1 MIDENASNSGRFG
14 VSQDERFVKMALPRF
29 ARNTL
34 HSSIAGAASA
44 LGSLLSVVVV
54 ARMLGPGGAGN
65 VALGIW
71 IVGTLVTFC
80 DLGLPITVARFV
92 PDLEAR
98 ALHGEAGNFARAF
111 LPVILG
117 TTLVGTAAL
126 ASLWQFAPFLEAH
139 ISALP
144 FDDLASTAWLALAV
158 LFLLQAIGNYGLSQ
172 LRGAQQFDEAARL
185 SSISLAVQLA
195 GVAAGGY
202 LFGPTGALVGYGGG
216 SLLLA
221 FHTLARIRPGARI
234 DDELRR
240 RAWRFSLASWGV
252 GLIAAIVWSRT
263 ELAFLNHYRGPHEAG
278 LYSAANTL
286 ATVATQAPL
295 LMTGGLLALF
305 SQLFAVGDRAG
316 LARAFASA
324 VRFMSFL
331 IFPAC
336 FGMAAIAPALVPAL
350 FGAEFAEASDAAAVL
365 VAAQAFGA
373 VSTVSSALL
382 FATERNYFLVRT
394 GIVGALAIVAAGVGV
409 VPAYGLMG
417 AVIAR
422 SLIQFAIVAASFVYL
437 HRALACPSP
446 IGSVARIAGSAA
458 GCAIAARAVVYVLPG
473 PSGVVLAITVG
484 AAVYFVLARLMRA
497 LPDEDLGRLSDL
509 AGKAPAWLSPLLSP
523 VVQFFAR

>member
-1 MIDENASNSGRFG
+1 
-14 VSQDERFVKMALPRF
+14 MALPRF

-34 HSSIAGAASA
+34 NSSIAGASTA

-54 ARMLGPGGAGN
+54 ARMMGPGGAGN

-98 ALHGEAGNFARAF
+98 SLHDDAGNFARAF
-111 LPVILG
+111 FPAIFLTTALG
-117 TTLVGTAAL
+117 AAAL
-126 ASLWQFAPFLEAH
+126 ALIWRFGGIIETHLP
-139 ISALP
+139 ALP
-144 FDDLASTAWLALAV
+144 FDDISDSVWLALAV
-158 LFLLQAIGNYGLSQ
+158 LFVLQAVGNYGLSQ
-172 LRGAQQFDEAARL
+172 LRGAQKFGQAARL
-185 SSISLAVQLA
+185 SSISFLVQLG

-202 LFGPTGALVGYGGG
+202 FFGPTGALVGYGGG

-221 FHTLARIRPGARI
+221 LHTIIHIRPGARI
-234 DDELRR
+234 DGELRR
-240 RAWRFSLASWGV
+240 RAWRFALASWGV

-263 ELAFLNHYRGPHEAG
+263 ELAFLNHYRGAHEAG
-278 LYSAANTL
+278 LYSVANTL

-305 SQLFAVGDRAG
+305 SQLFAVGDKAG
-316 LARAFASA
+316 LKRAFASA

-350 FGAEFAEASDAAAVL
+350 FGADFAEASSAAAVL

-394 GIVGALAIVAAGVGV
+394 GVAGAVAIVAAGVFII
-409 VPAYGLMG
+409 PDFGLMG
-417 AVIAR
+417 AVVAR

-437 HRALACPSP
+437 HRALDCASP
-446 IGSVARIAGSAA
+446 YASVARIVGAAA
-458 GCAIAARAVVYVLPG
+458 GCAIAARAVVYVAPG
-473 PSGVVLAITVG
+473 PIGIACAIALG
-484 AAVYFVLARLMRA
+484 AAVYFALVRLTRA

-509 AGKAPAWLSPLLSP
+509 AGKAPGWLSPLLSP

>member
-1 MIDENASNSGRFG
+1 
-14 VSQDERFVKMALPRF
+14 MALPRF

-34 HSSIAGAASA
+34 HSSIAGAATA

-71 IVGTLVTFC
+71 IVGTLVTVA
-80 DLGLPITVARFV
+80 DLGLPITIARFV
-92 PDLEAR
+92 PELEAR
-98 ALHGEAGNFARAF
+98 ALHDDAGNIVRAF
-111 LPVILG
+111 LPAILA
-117 TTLVGTAAL
+117 TTAVGVAAL
-126 ASLWQFAPFLEAH
+126 AAIWRFAPIIEAH
-139 ISALP
+139 VPALP
-144 FDDLASTAWLALAV
+144 FDDVADPVWLALAV
-158 LFLLQAIGNYGLSQ
+158 LFLLQAIGNYGLAQ
-172 LRGAQQFDEAARL
+172 LRGAQKFDQAARL
-185 SSISLAVQLA
+185 SSISLLIQFV
-195 GVAAGGY
+195 GVAVGGY
-202 LFGPTGALVGYGGG
+202 FFGPTGALVGYGGG

-221 FHTLARIRPGARI
+221 LHTVATIRPGAKI

-263 ELAFLNHYRGPHEAG
+263 ELAFLNHYRGAHEAG

-305 SQLFAVGDRAG
+305 AQLFAVGDKAG
-316 LARAFASA
+316 LKRAFASA

-336 FGMAAIAPALVPAL
+336 FGMAAIAPSLVPAL
-350 FGAEFAEASDAAAVL
+350 FGADFAEASAAAAVL

-394 GIVGALAIVAAGVGV
+394 GVAGAAAILAAGVLV

-417 AVIAR
+417 AVVAR

-437 HRALACPSP
+437 HRRLDCASP
-446 IGSVARIAGSAA
+446 YGSVLRIVGSAA
-458 GCAIAARAVVYVLPG
+458 GCAIAARMVVNVAPG
-473 PSGVVLAITVG
+473 PLGIALAIALG
-484 AAVYFVLARLMRA
+484 AAVYVSLVRLTRA

-509 AGKAPAWLSPLLSP
+509 AGKAPGWLSPLLSP

>member
-1 MIDENASNSGRFG
+1 
-14 VSQDERFVKMALPRF
+14 MALPRF

-34 HSSIAGAASA
+34 HSSLAGASTA
-44 LGSLLSVVVV
+44 LGSLLSVVIV

-71 IVGTLVTFC
+71 IVGTLVTLC
-80 DLGLPITVARFV
+80 DLGLPITIARFV

-98 ALHGEAGNFARAF
+98 ALHEEAGNFARAF
-111 LPVILG
+111 YPAILA
-117 TTLVGTAAL
+117 TTAAGGAAL
-126 ASLWQFAPFLEAH
+126 VALWQLAPALEAH
-139 ISALP
+139 LPILP
-144 FDDLASTAWLALAV
+144 FDDIASTVWLALAV
-158 LFLLQAIGNYGLSQ
+158 LFTLQAIGNYGLSQ
-172 LRGAQQFDEAARL
+172 LRGAQRFDEAARL
-185 SSISLAVQLA
+185 TSISLVIQLA

-202 LFGPTGALVGYGGG
+202 FFGPAGALVGYGGG

-221 FHTLARIRPGARI
+221 LHTLTHIRPGARV
-234 DDELRR
+234 DSELRR

-263 ELAFLNHYRGPHEAG
+263 ELAFLNHYRGAHEAG

-305 SQLFAVGDRAG
+305 AQLFAVGDKAG
-316 LARAFASA
+316 LQRAFASA

-350 FGAEFAEASDAAAVL
+350 FGAEFAEASHAAAIL

-394 GIVGALAIVAAGVGV
+394 GVAGAVAIVAAGVLV

-422 SLIQFAIVAASFVYL
+422 SLIQFSIVAASFVYL
-437 HRALACPSP
+437 HRALDCASP
-446 IGSVARIAGSAA
+446 YGSVARIVGSAA
-458 GCAIAARAVVYVLPG
+458 GCAIAARAVSEVAPG
-473 PSGVVLAITVG
+473 PAGIALAIVLG
-484 AAVYFVLARLMRA
+484 AAVYFALARLTRA
-497 LPDEDLGRLSDL
+497 LPDEDLGRLAEL
-509 AGKAPAWLSPLLSP
+509 AGKAPGWLSPLLSP

>member
-1 MIDENASNSGRFG
+1 
-14 VSQDERFVKMALPRF
+14 MALPRF

-34 HSSIAGAASA
+34 HSSLAGASTA

-54 ARMLGPGGAGN
+54 ARMLGPVGAGN

-71 IVGTLVTFC
+71 IVGTLVTVC
-80 DLGLPITVARFV
+80 DLGLPITIARFI

-98 ALHGEAGNFARAF
+98 ALDDEAGNFARAF
-111 LPVILG
+111 FPAILL
-117 TTLVGTAAL
+117 TTALGGAAL
-126 ASLWQFAPFLEAH
+126 ASLWRLAPILEAH
-139 ISALP
+139 VPILP
-144 FDDLASTAWLALAV
+144 FDDVVPTVWLALAV
-158 LFLLQAIGNYGLSQ
+158 LFVLQAIGNYGLSQ
-172 LRGAQQFDEAARL
+172 LRGAQQFDAAARL
-185 SSISLAVQLA
+185 SAISLLIQLG

-202 LFGPTGALVGYGGG
+202 MYGVTGALVGYGGG

-221 FHTLARIRPGARI
+221 LHTFAHIRPGARI
-234 DDELRR
+234 ERELRT
-240 RAWRFSLASWGV
+240 RAWRFSLSSWGV

-263 ELAFLNHYRGPHEAG
+263 ELAFLNHYRGAHEAG

-305 SQLFAVGDRAG
+305 SQLFAVGDKAG
-316 LARAFASA
+316 LKRAFASA

-336 FGMAAIAPALVPAL
+336 FGMAALAPALVPAL
-350 FGAEFAEASDAAAVL
+350 FGSDFAEASDAAAVL

-394 GIVGALAIVAAGVGV
+394 GVAGAAAIVAAGVLV

-417 AVIAR
+417 AVVAR
-422 SLIQFAIVAASFVYL
+422 SLIQFSIVAASFIYL
-437 HRALACPSP
+437 HRVLDCASP
-446 IGSVARIAGSAA
+446 AGSVARIVGSAA
-458 GCAIAARAVVYVLPG
+458 GCAIAARAVVDIAPG
-473 PSGVVLAITVG
+473 PVGIAFAIVLG
-484 AAVYFVLARLMRA
+484 AGVYFALVRLTRA
-497 LPDEDLGRLSDL
+497 LPDEDLGRLADI

>member
-1 MIDENASNSGRFG
+1 MS
-14 VSQDERFVKMALPRF
+14 LPRF

-34 HSSIAGAASA
+34 HSSIAGASTA
-44 LGSLLSVVVV
+44 LGGLLSVVVV

-71 IVGTLVTFC
+71 IVGTLVTIC

-98 ALHGEAGNFARAF
+98 GVHRDAVNFARAF
-111 LPVILG
+111 LPPILL
-117 TTLVGTAAL
+117 TTALSAL
-126 ASLWQFAPFLEAH
+126 ALAAIWRFAPFIDTHLP
-139 ISALP
+139 ALP
-144 FDDLASTAWLALAV
+144 FDDVSDSVWLALAA
-158 LFLLQAIGNYGLSQ
+158 LFTLQAVGNYGLSQ
-172 LRGAQQFDEAARL
+172 LRGAQRFDEAARL
-185 SSISLAVQLA
+185 SAISLLVQLG
-195 GVAAGGY
+195 GVAVGAW
-202 LFGPTGALVGYGGG
+202 LFGVTGALVGYGGG

-221 FHTLARIRPGARI
+221 VYTVINIRPGAAI
-234 DDELRR
+234 DAELKQ

-263 ELAFLNHYRGPHEAG
+263 ELAFLNHYRGAHEAG

-305 SQLFAVGDRAG
+305 AQLFAVGDKAG
-316 LARAFASA
+316 LKRAFASA

-336 FGMAAIAPALVPAL
+336 FGMAAIAPSLVPAL
-350 FGAEFAEASDAAAVL
+350 FGVDFADASDAAAVL

-394 GIVGALAIVAAGVGV
+394 GVAGAAAIVAAGLLI
-409 VPAYGLMG
+409 VPVYGLMG
-417 AVIAR
+417 AVVAR
-422 SLIQFAIVAASFVYL
+422 SIIQFSIVAASFVYL
-437 HRALACPSP
+437 HRALDCASP
-446 IGSVARIAGSAA
+446 YGSVARIVGSAA
-458 GCAIAARAVVYVLPG
+458 GCAIAARVVVIVLPG
-473 PSGVVLAITVG
+473 VFGIVLGIAVG
-484 AAVYFVLARLMRA
+484 AAVYFALVRLTRA
-497 LPDEDLGRLSDL
+497 LPDDDVGRLSDL

-523 VVQFFAR
+523 FVQFFAR

>member
-1 MIDENASNSGRFG
+1 
-14 VSQDERFVKMALPRF
+14 MALPRF

-34 HSSIAGAASA
+34 NSSIAGASTA
-44 LGSLLSVVVV
+44 LGGLLSVVVV

-98 ALHGEAGNFARAF
+98 SLHEDAGSFARAF
-111 LPVILG
+111 FPAILA
-117 TTLVGTAAL
+117 TTAL
-126 ASLWQFAPFLEAH
+126 GAITLALIWRFATTIEAH
-139 ISALP
+139 LPALP
-144 FDDLASTAWLALAV
+144 FDDMTDSVWLALAV
-158 LFLLQAIGNYGLSQ
+158 LFVLQAIGNYGLSQ
-172 LRGAQQFDEAARL
+172 LRGAQRFGEAARL
-185 SSISLAVQLA
+185 SSISFVVQLA
-195 GVAAGGY
+195 GVAVGGY
-202 LFGPTGALVGYGGG
+202 FFGPTGALVGYGGG

-221 FHTLARIRPGARI
+221 LHTLMHIRLGARI
-234 DDELRR
+234 DRELRR
-240 RAWRFSLASWGV
+240 RAWRFALASWGV

-263 ELAFLNHYRGPHEAG
+263 ELAFLSHYRGAHEAG

-305 SQLFAVGDRAG
+305 SQLFAVGDKAG
-316 LARAFASA
+316 LKRAFASA

-350 FGAEFAEASDAAAVL
+350 FGVDFAEASSAAAVL

-394 GIVGALAIVAAGVGV
+394 GVAGAAAIVAAGMFVI
-409 VPAYGLMG
+409 PDYGLMG
-417 AVIAR
+417 AVVAR

-437 HRALACPSP
+437 HRALDCASP
-446 IGSVARIAGSAA
+446 YGSVARIIGAAA
-458 GCAIAARAVVYVLPG
+458 GCAIAARAVVYVAPG
-473 PSGVVLAITVG
+473 PIGIACAIALG
-484 AAVYFVLARLMRA
+484 AAVYFALARLTRA
-497 LPDEDLGRLSDL
+497 LPDEDLGRLSEL
-509 AGKAPAWLSPLLSP
+509 AVKAPGWLSPLLSP

>member
-1 MIDENASNSGRFG
+1 
-14 VSQDERFVKMALPRF
+14 MALPRF

-34 HSSIAGAASA
+34 HSSLAGASTA

-71 IVGTLVTFC
+71 IVGTLVTLC
-80 DLGLPITVARFV
+80 DLGLPITIARFV

-98 ALHGEAGNFARAF
+98 ALHDDAGNFARAF
-111 LPVILG
+111 YPAILA
-117 TTLVGTAAL
+117 TTAVGATALAAL
-126 ASLWQFAPFLEAH
+126 WRMAPILEPRFPV
-139 ISALP
+139 LP
-144 FDDLASTAWLALAV
+144 FDDVASTVWLSLAV
-158 LFLLQAIGNYGLSQ
+158 LFALQAIGNYGLSQ
-172 LRGAQQFDEAARL
+172 LRGAQKFDEAARL
-185 SSISLAVQLA
+185 TAISLAIQLA
-195 GVAAGGY
+195 AVATGAY
-202 LFGPTGALVGYGGG
+202 FFGPTGALVGYGGG

-221 FHTLARIRPGARI
+221 LYTLTHIKPGGRI
-234 DDELRR
+234 DHELKQ

-252 GLIAAIVWSRT
+252 GLIAAVVWSRT

-305 SQLFAVGDRAG
+305 SQLYAVGDKAG
-316 LARAFASA
+316 LKRAFASA

-350 FGAEFAEASDAAAVL
+350 FGAEFAEASTAAAVL

-394 GIVGALAIVAAGVGV
+394 GVAGAAAIVAAGVLV
-409 VPAYGLMG
+409 VPVYGLMG
-417 AVIAR
+417 AVVAR
-422 SLIQFAIVAASFVYL
+422 SLIQFTIVAASFVYL
-437 HRALACPSP
+437 HRALDCPSP
-446 IGSVARIAGSAA
+446 YGSVARIVGSAA
-458 GCAIAARAVVYVLPG
+458 GSAIAARAVVNIAPG
-473 PSGVVLAITVG
+473 PVGIALAILLGV
-484 AAVYFVLARLMRA
+484 AVYFALARLTRA
-497 LPDEDLGRLSDL
+497 LPDDDLDRLTDL
-509 AGKAPAWLSPLLSP
+509 VGKAPAWLTPFLSP

>member
-1 MIDENASNSGRFG
+1 
-14 VSQDERFVKMALPRF
+14 MALPRF

-34 HSSIAGAASA
+34 HSSIAGASTA

-80 DLGLPITVARFV
+80 DLGLPITIARFI

-98 ALHGEAGNFARAF
+98 AQHDEAGNVARAF
-111 LPVILG
+111 YPAIIL
-117 TTLVGTAAL
+117 TTVAGTAAL
-126 ASLWQFAPFLEAH
+126 AALWQLAPIIEPNLP
-139 ISALP
+139 ILP
-144 FDDLASTAWLALAV
+144 FDDVASTVWLALAV
-158 LFLLQAIGNYGLSQ
+158 LFALQAIGNYGLSQ

-185 SSISLAVQLA
+185 SAISLFVQLC
-195 GVAAGGY
+195 GVAAGAWM
-202 LFGPTGALVGYGGG
+202 LGPTGALVGYGGG

-221 FHTLARIRPGARI
+221 LYTLAHIRPGAKI
-234 DDELRR
+234 DSELRA
-240 RAWRFSLASWGV
+240 RAWRFSLSSWGV

-263 ELAFLNHYRGPHEAG
+263 ELAFLNHYRGAHEAG

-305 SQLFAVGDRAG
+305 SQLFAVGDKAG
-316 LARAFASA
+316 LQRAFASA

-336 FGMAAIAPALVPAL
+336 FGMAAIAPSLVPTL
-350 FGAEFAEASDAAAVL
+350 FGVDFGEASDAAAVL

-394 GIVGALAIVAAGVGV
+394 GVLGAIAIIAAGVFI
-409 VPAYGLMG
+409 VPDYGLMG
-417 AVIAR
+417 AVVAR
-422 SLIQFAIVAASFVYL
+422 SAIQISIVAASFIYL
-437 HRALACPSP
+437 HRALDCESP
-446 IGSVARIAGSAA
+446 YASVARIVGSAA
-458 GCAIAARAVVYVLPG
+458 GCAIAARAIVDLVPG
-473 PSGVVLAITVG
+473 PFGIALAIIVG
-484 AAVYFVLARLMRA
+484 GAVYFALVRLTRA
-497 LPDEDLGRLSDL
+497 LPDEDLSRLSDL

>member
-1 MIDENASNSGRFG
+1 
-14 VSQDERFVKMALPRF
+14 MALPRF

-34 HSSIAGAASA
+34 HSGIAGASTA
-44 LGSLLSVVVV
+44 LGGLLSVVVV

-98 ALHGEAGNFARAF
+98 ALHDDAGNFARAF
-111 LPVILG
+111 FPAILA
-117 TTLVGTAAL
+117 TTALGAAAL
-126 ASLWQFAPFLEAH
+126 ALIWRFAPAIETYLP
-139 ISALP
+139 ALP
-144 FDDLASTAWLALAV
+144 FDGVSDSVWLALAA
-158 LFLLQAIGNYGLSQ
+158 LFVLQAIGNYGLSQ
-172 LRGAQQFDEAARL
+172 LRGAQKFGEAARL
-185 SSISLAVQLA
+185 ASVSFLVQLG
-195 GVAAGGY
+195 GVAVGGY
-202 LFGPTGALVGYGGG
+202 FFGPTGALAGYGGG

-221 FHTLARIRPGARI
+221 LHTLVHIRPGAPI
-234 DDELRR
+234 DGELRR
-240 RAWRFSLASWGV
+240 RAWRFALASWGV

-263 ELAFLNHYRGPHEAG
+263 ELAFLNHYRGAHEAG

-305 SQLFAVGDRAG
+305 SQLFAVGDKAG
-316 LARAFASA
+316 LKRAFASA

-350 FGAEFAEASDAAAVL
+350 FGAGFAEASEAAAVL

-394 GIVGALAIVAAGVGV
+394 GVAGAAAIVAAGMFVIPG
-409 VPAYGLMG
+409 YGLMG
-417 AVIAR
+417 AVVAR

-437 HRALACPSP
+437 HRALDCASP
-446 IGSVARIAGSAA
+446 YGSVARIVGAAA
-458 GCAIAARAVVYVLPG
+458 GCAIAARAVVYIAPG
-473 PSGVVLAITVG
+473 PVGIACAIALG
-484 AAVYFVLARLMRA
+484 AAVYFALARLTRA

-509 AGKAPAWLSPLLSP
+509 AGKAPGWLSPLLSP

>member
-1 MIDENASNSGRFG
+1 
-14 VSQDERFVKMALPRF
+14 MALPRF

-34 HSSIAGAASA
+34 HSSIAGASTA

-71 IVGTLVTFC
+71 IVGTLVTLC
-80 DLGLPITVARFV
+80 DLGLPITIARFV

-98 ALHGEAGNFARAF
+98 ALDEDAGNFARAF
-111 LPVILG
+111 FPAILL
-117 TTLVGTAAL
+117 TTALGGMAL
-126 ASLWQFAPFLEAH
+126 ASLWELAPILEARFP
-139 ISALP
+139 ILP
-144 FDDLASTAWLALAV
+144 FDDVASTVWLALAV
-158 LFLLQAIGNYGLSQ
+158 LFVLQAIGNYGLSQ

-185 SSISLAVQLA
+185 SAISLLVQLG
-195 GVAAGGY
+195 GVALGAW
-202 LFGPTGALVGYGGG
+202 LLGPTGALVGYGGG

-221 FHTLARIRPGARI
+221 IYTIANIRPGARI
-234 DDELRR
+234 ETDLKQ
-240 RAWRFSLASWGV
+240 RAWRFSLSSWGV

-263 ELAFLNHYRGPHEAG
+263 ELAFLNHYRGAHEAG

-305 SQLFAVGDRAG
+305 SQLFAVGDKAG
-316 LARAFASA
+316 LTRAFASA

-336 FGMAAIAPALVPAL
+336 FGMAAIAPSLVPAL
-350 FGAEFAEASDAAAVL
+350 FGVDFGEASDAAAVL

-394 GIVGALAIVAAGVGV
+394 GVLGAIAIVAAGVFII
-409 VPAYGLMG
+409 PDYGLMG
-417 AVIAR
+417 AVVAR

-437 HRALACPSP
+437 HRALDCASP
-446 IGSVARIAGSAA
+446 YASVARIIGSAA
-458 GCAIAARAVVYVLPG
+458 GCAIAARAMVDIMPG
-473 PSGVVLAITVG
+473 PLGIALAILAG
-484 AAVYFVLARLMRA
+484 GAVYFALVRLTRA
-497 LPDEDLGRLSDL
+497 LPDEDVGRLSDL
-509 AGKAPAWLSPLLSP
+509 AGKAPGWLSPLLSP